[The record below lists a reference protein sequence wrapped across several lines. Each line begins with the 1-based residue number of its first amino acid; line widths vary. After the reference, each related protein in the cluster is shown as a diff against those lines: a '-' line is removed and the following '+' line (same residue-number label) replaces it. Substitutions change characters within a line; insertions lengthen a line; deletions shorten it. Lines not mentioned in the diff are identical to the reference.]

1 MKIDICFKIT
11 IWVIT
16 GTLESFWVT
25 FTFKKTFQS
34 KMFQLAETKRYVTE
48 SDAARHNAGTVI
60 ILVISAELLGIR
72 LRHQA
77 RLMSAVACAQ
87 VPKLTVIVGN
97 SFGCD
102 NYMMVNI

>member
-1 MKIDICFKIT
+1 ML
-11 IWVIT
+11 V
-16 GTLESFWVT
+16 
-25 FTFKKTFQS
+25 
-34 KMFQLAETKRYVTE
+34 
-48 SDAARHNAGTVI
+48 N

-77 RLMSAVACAQ
+77 RFMSAVACAQ

>member
-11 IWVIT
+11 IWVIA
-16 GTLESFWVT
+16 GILESFWVT
-25 FTFKKTFQS
+25 FTFEKLSSQKYFS
-34 KMFQLAETKRYVTE
+34 WLKRNFT
-48 SDAARHNAGTVI
+48 SQNRMQRDTILVI
-60 ILVISAELLGIR
+60 ILLISAELLGIR

-77 RLMSAVACAQ
+77 RFMSAVACAQ